1 MADDAVVDRTSK
13 KVRIIAHIGDD
24 IIQRMIVR
32 RNGVL
37 INDWGPYTI
46 TTTLK
51 DFSADLSF
59 NWAVSTGPDGAMSL
73 SLTDAQTTTM
83 APGEYFGSLA
93 IEQDGERITRM
104 SITLEMRTKEDEEG

>member
-1 MADDAVVDRTSK
+1 
-13 KVRIIAHIGDD
+13 
-24 IIQRMIVR
+24 
-32 RNGVL
+32 
-37 INDWGPYTI
+37 
-46 TTTLK
+46 
-51 DFSADLSF
+51 
-59 NWAVSTGPDGAMSL
+59 MSL